1 MVAKMSVRPS
11 WDVDRITGSADGAVT
26 HPSTLYFEIGLNDQE
41 VTSIQLYT
49 PDAAA
54 NAAYTLEGT
63 NFTTADVASDA
74 VSSKWVPL
82 PITLTAPTSAL
93 GTIASFSNLGVKRAR
108 VKVVT
113 SAALQFSL
121 RHYYLGC

>member
-11 WDVDRITGSADGAVT
+11 WDVDRITGSGDGAVS

-63 NFTTADVASDA
+63 NFTAAEASITDT
-74 VSSKWVPL
+74 SSKWVAL
-82 PITLTAPTSAL
+82 PITVTAPTSAL
-93 GTIASFSNLGVKRAR
+93 GTIVSFSNLGVKRAR
-108 VKVVT
+108 LKVVT
-113 SAALQFSL
+113 TATTQFSM
-121 RHYYLGC
+121 RHYYLPC